1 MSIAAN
7 CADGLSEKM
16 SSTVGRSM
24 AEVRGGGVVSWVI
37 TCVGA
42 PGEHEEE
49 PFFDVPAGVQAA
61 GERGRARHAH
71 QLPASFRIGRRS
83 GKRRHSVRMAKV
95 GDARGRTVESGRDAG
110 PVEVRASPR
119 DPGLTCPPRLLRGV
133 GSACQNAKSREQG
146 PESLVTCVALGS
158 LRGEACSRLWGGRPL
173 LRVTTRSGFSEL
185 FTLNV
190 RGYCRNSSSFRSKP
204 PFVEPK
210 DSGPIRV
217 ERKAIRQLQILQRG
231 ITPTFESTPNT
242 PQNTLD
248 SPPETLNLTLC
259 NGPKLGYRGS
269 VGGAQW
275 ESGLSA

>member
-71 QLPASFRIGRRS
+71 QLPASLRIGRRS

-95 GDARGRTVESGRDAG
+95 GDARGRTVEGGRDEG

-133 GSACQNAKSREQG
+133 GSAWFEAWGAKGVS
-146 PESLVTCVALGS
+146 
-158 LRGEACSRLWGGRPL
+158 
-173 LRVTTRSGFSEL
+173 
-185 FTLNV
+185 
-190 RGYCRNSSSFRSKP
+190 
-204 PFVEPK
+204 
-210 DSGPIRV
+210 
-217 ERKAIRQLQILQRG
+217 
-231 ITPTFESTPNT
+231 
-242 PQNTLD
+242 
-248 SPPETLNLTLC
+248 
-259 NGPKLGYRGS
+259 
-269 VGGAQW
+269 
-275 ESGLSA
+275 

>member
-7 CADGLSEKM
+7 CADDLSEKM

-95 GDARGRTVESGRDAG
+95 GDARGRTVEGGRDAG

-133 GSACQNAKSREQG
+133 GCACQKAKSREQG
-146 PESLVTCVALGS
+146 PESLVTCVGLGS
-158 LRGEACSRLWGGRPL
+158 LRGEAWAA
-173 LRVTTRSGFSEL
+173 RVD
-185 FTLNV
+185 N
-190 RGYCRNSSSFRSKP
+190 
-204 PFVEPK
+204 
-210 DSGPIRV
+210 
-217 ERKAIRQLQILQRG
+217 
-231 ITPTFESTPNT
+231 PTSTPVKVRAYLT
-242 PQNTLD
+242 SVPIFERSSPVCTKFQRRAKYARTL
-248 SPPETLNLTLC
+248 
-259 NGPKLGYRGS
+259 GPSYARTTVTKH
-269 VGGAQW
+269 VT
-275 ESGLSA
+275 